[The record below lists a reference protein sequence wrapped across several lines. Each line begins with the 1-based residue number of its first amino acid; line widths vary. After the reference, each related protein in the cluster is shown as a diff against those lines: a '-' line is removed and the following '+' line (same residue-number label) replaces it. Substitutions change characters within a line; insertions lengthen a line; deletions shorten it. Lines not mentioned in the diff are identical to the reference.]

1 MSDEKRAWLKEQGQA
16 NSAERAAAKKLLLGN
31 QPTDTGVATPD
42 GVAAGVTTKDEE

>member
-16 NSAERAAAKKLLLGN
+16 NSAERAAAKKLLGN

-42 GVAAGVTTKDEE
+42 GVAVGVTTKDEE